1 MIFQKIGKTIGNDLE
16 SLSTIILPRV
26 IGWIQELSHR
36 VMAEGISLNEQQKLV
51 AASVGVTEVDR
62 IKIFFFD
69 SIQYPDDNLLKEAIL
84 ENNFL
89 GPDMIGLT
97 VGHGILIK
105 KNQLTNR
112 LLSHEC
118 RHVHQY
124 ERYGSIDNF
133 LSEYVKQIVNYGYLY
148 SPLEVE
154 ARSYETSQ

>member
-1 MIFQKIGKTIGNDLE
+1 MNFQKSGKTTGNDLE
-16 SLSTIILPRV
+16 SLYTIILPKIVDWIKKLSQQV
-26 IGWIQELSHR
+26 I
-36 VMAEGISLNEQQKLV
+36 VEGISLNDQQKV
-51 AASVGVTEVDR
+51 IAKSVGVTEVDR
-62 IKIFFFD
+62 IRISFFD
-69 SIQYPDDNLLKEAIL
+69 SIQYPDDDLLKKTIL

-97 VGHGILIK
+97 IGHGILIK
-105 KNQLTNR
+105 ENQLTNR

-133 LSEYVKQIVNYGYLY
+133 LSEYIKQIIRYGYLR

-154 ARSYETSQ
+154 ARFYETS